1 MKDLKNK
8 FYRTLSLPKEESEI
22 LKWYRKNV
30 RNILND
36 SEKKQTT
43 IKQDKSND

>member
-22 LKWYRKNV
+22 LKWYR
-30 RNILND
+30 RNIRTILNNAD
-36 SEKKQTT
+36 KKIEIKKEEK
-43 IKQDKSND
+43 